1 MNLDDIQREFYQ
13 RMAAYYLGTADG
25 YPIRIIPA
33 GENGTDQFKI
43 AFESQKAVNFDYRG
57 PDGEI
62 HSGSIQAVEEIP
74 KVRMANLQTS
84 REDKAQPSFAAAGT
98 HGEGILGA
106 TKATSPGPGGKIS
119 FLINAPNLSLDLYE
133 LIEIHL
139 RSDADSAIAT
149 IEVKKTGSGWK
160 FEVEEKYVKRFINP
174 GEKDKFFLII
184 KRKVTGVPSD
194 TEVKVVEKI
203 QLKKTNTTYTPS
215 EQKRKRE
222 ILEINGEDQ
231 DWEHLSRDEKAER
244 LIPIAS
250 ARDKEIRMGGM
261 DQKMGNWALEELF
274 DVFRYHQEE
283 LTDYWVK
290 TFVKAR
296 EIG

>member
-1 MNLDDIQREFYQ
+1 
-13 RMAAYYLGTADG
+13 
-25 YPIRIIPA
+25 
-33 GENGTDQFKI
+33 
-43 AFESQKAVNFDYRG
+43 
-57 PDGEI
+57 
-62 HSGSIQAVEEIP
+62 
-74 KVRMANLQTS
+74 
-84 REDKAQPSFAAAGT
+84 
-98 HGEGILGA
+98 
-106 TKATSPGPGGKIS
+106 
-119 FLINAPNLSLDLYE
+119 
-133 LIEIHL
+133 
-139 RSDADSAIAT
+139 
-149 IEVKKTGSGWK
+149 
-160 FEVEEKYVKRFINP
+160 
-174 GEKDKFFLII
+174 
-184 KRKVTGVPSD
+184 VPSD

>member
-74 KVRMANLQTS
+74 KVRLANLQTS

-106 TKATSPGPGGKIS
+106 TKATSLGPGGKIS

-160 FEVEEKYVKRFINP
+160 FEVEEKYVERFTIP
-174 GEKDKFFLII
+174 GTKDKFFLII
-184 KRKVTGVPSD
+184 KRKVTGVPSG
-194 TEVKVVEKI
+194 TEVKIVEKI
-203 QLKKTNTTYTPS
+203 PLIKSNTTYTPS
-215 EQKRKRE
+215 EQERE
-222 ILEINGEDQ
+222 TENIEINAKDQ
-231 DWEHLSRDEKAER
+231 NWDNLTRDEKAEK

-250 ARDKEIRMGGM
+250 ARDREIRQQGM
-261 DQKMGNWALEELF
+261 DPKETENWALEKLF
-274 DVFRYHQEE
+274 DVFRYYQEE
-283 LTDYWVK
+283 LADYWVK
-290 TFVKAR
+290 NFV
-296 EIG
+296 E